1 MKTINY
7 TMTAD
12 YRSNWNAI
20 DAIREIVQNCL
31 DNRQNASTYVLK
43 DDGTVSIETTD
54 FILPLSTLALGESE
68 KPDGAIGGFGEGLKL
83 ALMILEREG
92 CNIKVTTGDKIL
104 NPSFEMSDTVERETF
119 CINIIE
125 DQEYFD
131 GLRFEFNINPDY
143 IEELKAKVNVFSNDI
158 LPLPN
163 RDSVDIVEHMPGVV
177 MVNGLYV
184 CEELKFRYGY
194 NFAPGKLELG
204 CDRQIAST
212 FGMAW
217 ETSKVWADR
226 VNESNADE
234 VLNMISEGCLDVAD
248 IQYHIPEQKAVLIA
262 DAFTRRFGHVKIKQ
276 VGSSLGYGMAVNNS
290 LYNTMKKSGRIEVT
304 NPFEESGTPYSKIKE
319 LMAKEKKHMR
329 SRAYKALEALLE
341 DAKNWK

>member
-7 TMTAD
+7 TMTAE

-92 CNIKVTTGDKIL
+92 CDVKVTTGDKLIV
-104 NPSFEMSDTVERETF
+104 PSFEFNETVERDTF
-119 CINIIE
+119 SIKV
-125 DQEYFD
+125 FD
-131 GLRFEFNINPDY
+131 DREFFNGLRFDFKINPEY
-143 IEELKAKVNVFSNDI
+143 IENLKGKVNVFSDDI

-163 RDSVDIVEHMPGVV
+163 NDTVDIVDHMPGVV

-184 CEELKFRYGY
+184 CEEDKFRFGY

-204 CDRQIAST
+204 CDRQIASS

-217 ETSKVWADR
+217 ETSIVWANKI
-226 VNESNADE
+226 NESNADE
-234 VLNMISEGCLDVAD
+234 VLNMITEGCLDVAD
-248 IQYHIPEQKAVLIA
+248 IQYHISEEKACIIA

-276 VGSSLGYGMAVNNS
+276 VGSSLGYGMAVSNS
-290 LYNTMKKSGRIEVT
+290 LYDTMRKSGRVEVA

-341 DAKNWK
+341 DAKDWK